1 MSSPTSNEI
10 IDRDIICSAWLNAHF
25 SQPNELNPLL
35 HGLAGHSPSPLPPRL
50 HRDSS
55 SPHSPSSSTVDS
67 RPLTVEHG
75 LPALLSAFSPH
86 SAHSFF
92 DRARVRGAGG
102 GTWTGSDDHP
112 VNSGAGNRESYY
124 GGLGFRPSVHASLS
138 NQTSP
143 GDTRDT
149 GEQAND
155 NDDDHDDDDDDP
167 TASAI
172 LVSNTVRN
180 QFANSVRTIPLS
192 VPSKKR
198 KAGSNSHAS
207 QTKSETSVA
216 ADNYRKKRLQLAL
229 CDPSC
234 RFGIPDPD
242 PDPDPTDDGQDV
254 FLPLHLIA
262 FLAHFSPGKIER
274 ACVPQSPEID
284 AILAKTYPHETIEP
298 YNRIDVTG
306 EAAIAARGLNLFNFI
321 IRVHRACLKN
331 SRVAEDESAWYPV
344 VAELLSVDP
353 PHPTDAVSIA
363 SPPSASGASKKDLFT
378 TVNATTKTTV
388 TSLHPAGTNVKL
400 DYLIGF
406 NPDHRTIRPTAERT
420 WAAQIPLNAFNDTV
434 IRNTIVVVGVEVKA
448 AQTGILDAEY
458 QLGVWGM
465 KTLDRMRCFSGALAG
480 RTQLAIGVSV
490 CAHVWSFHVTYWRN
504 EKEMVTHG
512 PVVVGHTDTVYGTAK
527 VVAFVARL
535 KAWARDELWGEWEAL
550 LAGVERVE

>member
-1 MSSPTSNEI
+1 MSPSTSNEI

-35 HGLAGHSPSPLPPRL
+35 HGLAGHSPSPLPPRI
-50 HRDSS
+50 HRDS
-55 SPHSPSSSTVDS
+55 SPHSPSSSTVES
-67 RPLTVEHG
+67 CPLAVEHG
-75 LPALLSAFSPH
+75 LPPLLSAFSPH
-86 SAHSFF
+86 STHSFF
-92 DRARVRGAGG
+92 DRASVRGLG
-102 GTWTGSDDHP
+102 GTWTGSNDHP
-112 VNSGAGNRESYY
+112 VNSGGGNRGLDC
-124 GGLGFRPSVHASLS
+124 GGLGFSHSVHASLS
-138 NQTSP
+138 NQASP
-143 GDTRDT
+143 SDTRDKDDT
-149 GEQAND
+149 GEQAYD
-155 NDDDHDDDDDDP
+155 NDDDDDSAA
-167 TASAI
+167 TAI
-172 LVSNTVRN
+172 LVSNTVQN

-192 VPSKKR
+192 EPSKKR
-198 KAGSNSHAS
+198 KAGANSHAS

-216 ADNYRKKRLQLAL
+216 TDNYRKKRLQLAL
-229 CDPSC
+229 CDPSG

-242 PDPDPTDDGQDV
+242 PDPDPTDDREDV
-254 FLPLHLIA
+254 FLPPHLIA

-284 AILAKTYPHETIEP
+284 AILAKTYPHEAIEP
-298 YNRIDVTG
+298 YNRLDVTG
-306 EAAIAARGLNLFNFI
+306 EAAIAVGGLNLFNFI
-321 IRVHRACLKN
+321 IRIHRACLKN

-353 PHPTDAVSIA
+353 PRPTETVSIA
-363 SPPSASGASKKDLFT
+363 SPPSASGVSKKDLFT

-400 DYLIGF
+400 DYLICF
-406 NPDHRTIRPTAERT
+406 NSDHRTIRSTAERT

-465 KTLDRMRCFSGALAG
+465 KTLDRMRCFSGVLAG

-504 EKEMVTHG
+504 GKEMVTHG
-512 PVVVGHTDTVYGTAK
+512 PVVVGHTDTVYGTCK

-550 LAGVERVE
+550 LAAPSS